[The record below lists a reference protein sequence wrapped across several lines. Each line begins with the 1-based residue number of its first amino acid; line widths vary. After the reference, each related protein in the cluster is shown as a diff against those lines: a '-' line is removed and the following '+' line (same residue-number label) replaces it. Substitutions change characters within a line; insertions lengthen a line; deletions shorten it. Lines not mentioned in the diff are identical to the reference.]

1 MPRRRVEDL
10 HVADGPS
17 LDLLARRMEAAG
29 GFSAKGVADGIGLL
43 AGILRDEGMTTFLSF
58 PADLMA
64 TGTRGVL
71 VDLVRDGHIDAVV
84 TTCGTLDH
92 DLARCYR
99 PYYHG
104 DWDLDDALLHRRGLY
119 RLGNLVI
126 PEGNYGPVV
135 ERAMQPILA
144 RLWDA
149 GTRQLSTQDLVWAIG
164 DALGPRRGRDSLCR
178 AAFERKVPVFVPGI
192 TDGAVG
198 SQLWMFWQTHK
209 GFSVDLFADEQRL
222 CDLVFEAQRAGAI
235 MLGGG
240 ISKHHT
246 IWWNQFRG
254 GLDAALYITTAVEW
268 DGSLSG
274 ARTREAVSWGKVKVG
289 ALHQTVDGDATLL
302 LPFMVGA
309 ALERIRQRV
318 PSDRRG
324 PGTVKKAAPRRPARS
339 RARSSVGRAGGS

>member
-1 MPRRRVEDL
+1 MPRKVVDVRVDDAPTLDEL
-10 HVADGPS
+10 AKRLEAGGGFTAKAVGDGV
-17 LDLLARRMEAAG
+17 DLLAR
-29 GFSAKGVADGIGLL
+29 
-43 AGILRDEGMTTFLSF
+43 ILGDREMTRFLSF
-58 PADLMA
+58 PADIVA

-71 VDLVRDGHIDAVV
+71 AELIRDGYVDAVI

-92 DLARCYR
+92 DIARSFR

-104 DWDLDDALLHRRGLY
+104 EWTLDDAALRKKGLY

-135 ERAMQPILA
+135 ERFLQPILRKLWSGGA
-144 RLWDA
+144 RA
-149 GTRQLSTQDLVWAIG
+149 ISTRDLVWAIG
-164 DALGPRRGRDSLCR
+164 DALGPKRGAGSIAR

-198 SQLWMFWQTHK
+198 SQLWLFWQDHRA
-209 GFSVDLFADEQRL
+209 FSVDLMSDEHAL
-222 CDLVFEAQRAGAI
+222 SDLVYAAKRSGAV

-274 ARTREAVSWGKVKVG
+274 ARTREAVSWGKLKPN
-289 ALHQTVDGDATLL
+289 ARHTTIDGDVTVLFPL
-302 LPFMVGA
+302 MVGA
-309 ALERIRQRV
+309 ALERL
-318 PSDRRG
+318 RR
-324 PGTVKKAAPRRPARS
+324 
-339 RARSSVGRAGGS
+339 

>member
-1 MPRRRVEDL
+1 MRRKVEDIR
-10 HVADGPS
+10 VDDGPTLDVLARRLEAS
-17 LDLLARRMEAAG
+17 GGFTAKAVGEGVDLLAR
-29 GFSAKGVADGIGLL
+29 
-43 AGILRDEGMTTFLSF
+43 ILGDREMTRFLSF
-58 PADLMA
+58 PADLVA

-71 VDLVRDGHIDAVV
+71 AELVRDGYVDAVI

-92 DLARCYR
+92 DIARSFR

-104 DWDLDDALLHRRGLY
+104 EWNLDDVELHRKGFY

-135 ERAMQPILA
+135 ERFVQPLL
-144 RLWDA
+144 RKLWKG
-149 GTRQLSTQDLVWAIG
+149 GTRSLSTKDLVWAIG
-164 DALGPRRGRDSLCR
+164 DALGPTRGAGSIAR
-178 AAFERKVPVFVPGI
+178 AAFDRKVPVFVPGI

-198 SQLWMFWQTHK
+198 SQLWLFWQDHK
-209 GFSVDLFADEQRL
+209 GLSVDLMGDEQGL
-222 CDLVFEAQRAGAI
+222 SDLVYGAKRAGAV

-274 ARTREAVSWGKVKVG
+274 ARTREAVSWGKVKPT
-289 ALHQTVDGDATLL
+289 ARHTTVDGDVTVLFPL
-302 LPFMVGA
+302 MVGA
-309 ALERIRQRV
+309 ALERL
-318 PSDRRG
+318 RR
-324 PGTVKKAAPRRPARS
+324 
-339 RARSSVGRAGGS
+339 